1 MPDCQR
7 GAEAEDQSDHCISC
21 NCKHGAGGG
30 EVFFVIKIGII
41 VITVITIIANMDKGE
56 EFFLYL
62 RHHKHCRM
70 EYDRLLGELQKM
82 HDEQDMEG
90 EHIQAQVFIFIAIS
104 GQDDR
109 CNDITIVILM
119 LRFPTL
125 A

>member
-1 MPDCQR
+1 
-7 GAEAEDQSDHCISC
+7 
-21 NCKHGAGGG
+21 
-30 EVFFVIKIGII
+30 
-41 VITVITIIANMDKGE
+41 
-56 EFFLYL
+56 
-62 RHHKHCRM
+62 M

>member
-1 MPDCQR
+1 MLLWSHPNLCQIANVVR
-7 GAEAEDQSDHCISC
+7 KQKINLITAFPAIANMEQE
-21 NCKHGAGGG
+21 
-30 EVFFVIKIGII
+30 EERFFFIKNGII

-109 CNDITIVILM
+109 WNSAMT
-119 LRFPTL
+119 
-125 A
+125 